1 MRAIGGGVIA
11 DQSLRFEIMLES
23 LKLVIALGWNQP
35 SRNSMDRNRKVLEKK
50 AVKSCQQLSKG
61 QVFHG
66 WFLWIF
72 MYHNELDETTSS
84 RGATFSLQLT
94 TPLPPHGANKRK
106 IRLYRSHGVATK
118 VICS

>member
-1 MRAIGGGVIA
+1 
-11 DQSLRFEIMLES
+11 
-23 LKLVIALGWNQP
+23 
-35 SRNSMDRNRKVLEKK
+35 
-50 AVKSCQQLSKG
+50 
-61 QVFHG
+61 
-66 WFLWIF
+66 
-72 MYHNELDETTSS
+72 MYHNELGETTSS